1 MSFRSQTLA
10 SRGFVVASLAAFSL
24 FGYGCGGSNNSA
36 TLSGQFTA
44 SATPVAVDLIKLVP
58 QAASGARVV
67 VQAVIYGPT
76 TSLDMYSFAFDVKIG
91 DPTVLKFVPNSA
103 VAGNALIASAGQ
115 TIQFEAGPDLSDPS
129 RIVVGV
135 SKFGGGSGNGVAGAS
150 SIIVSLAFDVIK
162 QGTSTLAI
170 STAPHAPAVLDHNG
184 AVIVAITFDPLN
196 GSVTGISTGGGGY

>member
-24 FGYGCGGSNNSA
+24 FGYGCGGSNHYA

-103 VAGNALIASAGQ
+103 VAGNALIASAVQ

-170 STAPHAPAVLDHNG
+170 STAPHAPTVLDHNG
-184 AVIVAITFDPLN
+184 LAIVAITFDPLN
-196 GSVTGISTGGGGY
+196 GFVTGISTGGGGY

>member
-1 MSFRSQTLA
+1 MTSRLPVFAR
-10 SRGFVVASLAAFSL
+10 RGFVAASIIAFSF
-24 FGYGCGGSNNSA
+24 FGYGCGGSNSPSFSA
-36 TLSGQFTA
+36 QFTA
-44 SATPVAVDLIKLVP
+44 SATPVVADLIKLVP

-103 VAGNALIASAGQ
+103 VAGNALTASATQ
-115 TIQFEAGPDLSDPS
+115 TIQVEAGPDQSDS
-129 RIVVGV
+129 SHIVVGV
-135 SKFGGGSGNGVAGAS
+135 TKIGGGPGNGVAGAS

-170 STAPHAPAVLDHNG
+170 AAAPVPSVLDQNG
-184 AVIVAITFDPLN
+184 VAIGAITFDSVA
-196 GSVTGISTGGGGY
+196 GSVASISTGGGY